1 MLAAMEYQ
9 NPDQDGMSSPPQAQG
24 AKPAG
29 RTRRIVVSS
38 AAAAVLLGAGA
49 AAGIAL
55 TGGAAAATAGATAT
69 HHRSG
74 GGQCHRRAARLRR
87 SSRPA
92 AAPRVP
98 AFCSRSLLRIAAGG
112 GIHGE
117 VTFAGKPGS
126 RTLAFERG
134 TIQSVNGS
142 VVTVKAADNTSWA
155 WHILVRTIIR
165 EGGHQA
171 AKDSLAVGDRVLVA
185 GQVAAGAKDA
195 RLIRIRTTGK
205 TGP

>member
-1 MLAAMEYQ
+1 MLAGMEYQ
-9 NPDQDGMSSPPQAQG
+9 NLDQDGMPPPRQAQ
-24 AKPAG
+24 ATKAAG
-29 RTRRIVVSS
+29 RARRIAVSS

-74 GGQCHRRAARLRR
+74 GGQCHRRAAGLRH
-87 SSRPA
+87 SGHPA
-92 AAPRVP
+92 AASRVP

-117 VTFAGKPGS
+117 VTFAGQAGS

-134 TIQSVNGS
+134 TVQSLNGS
-142 VVTVKAADNTSWA
+142 VVTVQAADNTSWA
-155 WHILVRTIIR
+155 WHIVARTIIR
-165 EGGHQA
+165 EGGHHA
-171 AKDSLAVGDRVLVA
+171 AKGSLAVGDHVLVA
-185 GQVAAGAKDA
+185 GQLAAGTRDA

-205 TGP
+205 SRP